1 MISETNSLVILSIV
15 SSLVYA
21 LYLAI
26 LPRPIAGIPHN
37 ASAARRIL
45 GDVPSAL
52 RCRKENHEMS
62 GFVTDQLV
70 KLNNPVIQLFLRPF
84 GKPWVVVA
92 DFREAHDV
100 LLRRS
105 REFDRSDFFSNLFT
119 ATMPAC
125 QVQMRTGE
133 EWKVGFCHLA
143 ARASIEVSTRAN
155 VLTISFAGPPKTDS
169 RHDVPSLPTQ
179 HRQALAFPQPGRL
192 GSTVAGQVSA
202 LPKAARLGERRRP
215 AHHA

>member
-1 MISETNSLVILSIV
+1 MIPTTDSLVILSVIFA
-15 SSLVYA
+15 LVYA

-26 LPRPIAGIPHN
+26 LPRPIDGIPHN

-52 RCRKENHEMS
+52 HYQKKHHEMS
-62 GFVTDQLV
+62 GFLTEQLV
-70 KLNNPVIQLFLRPF
+70 KLNNPVVQLFLRPF

-105 REFDRSDFFSNLFT
+105 QEFDRSDFFSNLFT

-133 EWKVGFCHLA
+133 EWKVGLPFWVVEMSIQSSHTRQRCSQVFFC
-143 ARASIEVSTRAN
+143 
-155 VLTISFAGPPKTDS
+155 SFTGD
-169 RHDVPSLPTQ
+169 
-179 HRQALAFPQPGRL
+179 
-192 GSTVAGQVSA
+192 
-202 LPKAARLGERRRP
+202 
-215 AHHA
+215 